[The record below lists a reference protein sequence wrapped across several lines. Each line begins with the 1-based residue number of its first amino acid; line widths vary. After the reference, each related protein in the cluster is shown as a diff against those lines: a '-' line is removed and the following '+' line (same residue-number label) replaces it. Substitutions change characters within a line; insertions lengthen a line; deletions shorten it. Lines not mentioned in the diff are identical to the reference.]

1 MGVVGVVGA
10 GGGGDCG
17 GGSGVSLEAGVR
29 VSWASTGGRGGGLP
43 GAQVNGQIDPDEEGP
58 DDLPRSSG

>member
-29 VSWASTGGRGGGLP
+29 VEADGGVLGEHRGEGGWTSRGP
-43 GAQVNGQIDPDEEGP
+43 GQRTN
-58 DDLPRSSG
+58 